1 MRSLIELVESDDP
14 AWPEVE
20 AAVAAAPYPVEVL
33 VADARQADAELLR
46 LQVTSRSWL
55 GAVVHR
61 CGGLVID
68 HGWLRVLGSGNK
80 QRRLASLGEINEG
93 IGGGIVVAQDVLGG
107 QFAWVAPAEA
117 TPTIGTSPRT
127 PCAGRTVRSATASGW
142 RRCWAEASPASTRS
156 CAGPDGP
163 TRLRPAGSTKL
174 STLGHHCGPV
184 KARISARCPAGR
196 YRCPRCWHRSATGNR
211 AGRQLRPSSLIRNQ
225 SSDER
230 THLSPTERYRL

>member
-1 MRSLIELVESDDP
+1 MRPLIELVESDDP

-20 AAVAAAPYPVEVL
+20 AAAAAAPYPVEVL
-33 VADARQADAELLR
+33 AADARQADAELLR

-61 CGGLVID
+61 SGGLVID

-117 TPTIGTSPRT
+117 TPTIRYFAPDTLRWEDCEIGYGQWLAAMLGGGVT
-127 PCAGRTVRSATASGW
+127 GFYEEVRWSGW
-142 RRCWAEASPASTRS
+142 TDEVAACGLDQAIHTWPPPWTRE
-156 CAGPDGP
+156 GKD
-163 TRLRPAGSTKL
+163 L
-174 STLGHHCGPV
+174 STVSRRPV
-184 KARISARCPAGR
+184 PMSEMLAQISDG
-196 YRCPRCWHRSATGNR
+196 
-211 AGRQLRPSSLIRNQ
+211 
-225 SSDER
+225 
-230 THLSPTERYRL
+230 

>member
-117 TPTIGTSPRT
+117 TPTIRYFAPDTLRWEDCEIGYGQWLAAMLGGGVTGFYEELRW
-127 PCAGRTVRSATASGW
+127 SGW
-142 RRCWAEASPASTRS
+142 TDEVAACGLDQAIHTWPPLWTRE
-156 CAGPDGP
+156 GED
-163 TRLRPAGSTKL
+163 L
-174 STLGHHCGPV
+174 STVSRRPV
-184 KARISARCPAGR
+184 PMSEMLAQISDG
-196 YRCPRCWHRSATGNR
+196 
-211 AGRQLRPSSLIRNQ
+211 
-225 SSDER
+225 
-230 THLSPTERYRL
+230 